1 MWRLLPK
8 PLLAGS
14 VPDLQFD
21 RLPADVDHPGAELH
35 ANGVVGVLF
44 DCVSVRE
51 RDASGRERNSS
62 RTLSGPNCFACDANR
77 TVTGR

>member
-44 DCVSVRE
+44 DCVLVRE
-51 RDASGRERNSS
+51 REMRVVEKEIVQG
-62 RTLSGPNCFACDANR
+62 LFQVQ
-77 TVTGR
+77 TVLLVMQTGL